1 MKTLL
6 TSTALVAMIA
16 TSATANPLTT
26 TGTVDHVGNTGDGNN
41 PIDQVGCTFVETT
54 DGTMEI
60 GADGK
65 TWTLA
70 NDATVKL
77 LVRNGYGD
85 NAGANNL
92 DNSTTPSHY
101 DFKYALG
108 NITVQPVS
116 KDGAT
121 VKGSVWSADDEFD
134 ATVDYDDAVAD
145 LVTGNPAGWSNVSV
159 AVGTTATTGSETL
172 TITADT
178 AQSGT
183 VNLSIGGTAVVDL
196 PANTVLDA
204 NTTYKVRHLVTCMQN
219 GTSGQW
225 VGGVDTTPTPAGS

>member
-6 TSTALVAMIA
+6 TSTALVAMLA
-16 TSATANPLTT
+16 TGATANTLSSND
-26 TGTVDHVGNTGDGNN
+26 TVDWAGNSGDGNN
-41 PIDQVGCTFVETT
+41 GISTVACTFVETV

-65 TWTLA
+65 TWTTTA
-70 NDATVKL
+70 DATVEI
-77 LVRNGYGD
+77 LVRNGYSD
-85 NAGANNL
+85 ATGANNL
-92 DNSTTPSHY
+92 DTSTNPGHY

-108 NITVQPVS
+108 NITVEPVS

-121 VKGSVWSADDEFD
+121 VKGSVWSVDDEFD
-134 ATVDYDDAVAD
+134 AKVDYDNAVAD
-145 LVTGNPAGWSNVSV
+145 LVTNNPANWSNVTV
-159 AVGTTATTGSETL
+159 TPGTTTTTDSETL

-183 VNLSIGGTAVVDL
+183 VRLSIGGTAVVAL
-196 PANTVLDA
+196 PTNTVLDA
-204 NTTYKVRHLVTCMQN
+204 NTEYKVRHRVTCMQN

-225 VGGVDTTPTPAGS
+225 VGGVDTTP